1 MKIIKKNILAVVAL
15 VTISFITGCGNSN
28 QGGGRGTTEQSM
40 VDEIIAA
47 NEATT
52 ELTTEM
58 TTEIT
63 TELTTEV
70 TTEIT
75 TEITEEVTTEELL
88 GEPDPNVDIDMT
100 VMTATMVFSQMN
112 NIMMAPDSYLG
123 QKIKVSGEYYPLYYE
138 GTGNY
143 YHYVLI
149 RDALACCQNGM
160 EFIWDEGSHAF
171 PDEYPKEGQKMEIQ
185 GELKCYTEEN
195 YTYYYL
201 DIDDYTILE

>member
-143 YHYVLI
+143 YHYVLMHW
-149 RDALACCQNGM
+149 RVVRMVWNLYGM
-160 EFIWDEGSHAF
+160 
-171 PDEYPKEGQKMEIQ
+171 KEVMHSRM
-185 GELKCYTEEN
+185 N
-195 YTYYYL
+195 
-201 DIDDYTILE
+201 ILRKARRWKYRVN